1 MAGDYYSR
9 SSTATSG
16 GPAFA
21 TDDDGRNEA
30 AAKAAIEAAMKV
42 ELVRYGGRFNP
53 IDWYA
58 MRDGRIVAYLE
69 LKTRTHPASA
79 FPTVYLNLR
88 KWNVLQ
94 MNWLY
99 TGVPSY
105 FFVAFARDGAGGE
118 GAESCGPPSPDVRC
132 IDVAAIDARNLEV
145 GGCNRRV
152 KSRTDREPVIH
163 VPIADMKIINR
174 RTQG

>member
-9 SSTATSG
+9 SSTSTSG

-30 AAKAAIEAAMKV
+30 AAKEAIEAAMKV

-58 MRDGRIVAYLE
+58 TRDGRIVAYLE
-69 LKTRTHPASA
+69 LKTRSHSAST
-79 FPTVYLNLR
+79 FPTVFLNLR
-88 KWNVLQ
+88 KWNTLLTT
-94 MNWLY
+94 WLY
-99 TGVPSY
+99 TSVPSY
-105 FFVAFARDGAGGE
+105 FFVAFRRDGDAAGG
-118 GAESCGPPSPDVRC
+118 PSLASGVDVRC
-132 IDVAAIDARNLEV
+132 IDVAAIDARCIEV

-163 VPIADMKIINR
+163 VPVSDMKVINR
-174 RTQG
+174 RSQG